1 MSYELLNKWE
11 AWLRMGCKASE
22 MESAALFIVGNYLK
36 VRVGTDLL
44 VMGNQEREKRGLEN
58 PIVHDTDMAIRV
70 AIEGIRLLIQ
80 KDRESV

>member
-1 MSYELLNKWE
+1 M
-11 AWLRMGCKASE
+11 
-22 MESAALFIVGNYLK
+22 FIVGNYLK